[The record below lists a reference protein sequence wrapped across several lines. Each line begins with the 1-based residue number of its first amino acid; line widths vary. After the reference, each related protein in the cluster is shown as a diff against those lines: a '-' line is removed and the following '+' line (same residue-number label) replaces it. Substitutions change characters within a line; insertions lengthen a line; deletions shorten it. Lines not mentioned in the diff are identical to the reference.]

1 MLKGANIVFDLDGT
15 LVDTAPDLTSALNHA
30 LSRHGHLA
38 VSAATVRSAVGL
50 GIRVMIE
57 ETLRRLGAS
66 DDVDEMLAKFLAYY
80 EANIARE
87 SWPFPGVVVVL
98 ERLAAEGATL
108 AVCTNKQERPSRLL
122 LQELDLEDYFSA
134 ISGRDTFP
142 VSKPNPSHLIG
153 TIALAGGDPSNAIMI
168 GDSDVDVM
176 TAKAAHV
183 PIILVS
189 FGYATTPLAELK
201 AEATIDHFDQ
211 LDVCAATLLGTAMKR
226 HARS

>member
-1 MLKGANIVFDLDGT
+1 M
-15 LVDTAPDLTSALNHA
+15 
-30 LSRHGHLA
+30 A

-66 DDVDEMLAKFLAYY
+66 DDVDEMLAEFLAYY

-87 SWPFPGVVVVL
+87 SRPFPGVVAVL

-108 AVCTNKQERPSRLL
+108 AVCTNKQEHLSRLL

-142 VSKPNPSHLIG
+142 VSKPNPVISS
-153 TIALAGGDPSNAIMI
+153 APSRLPAAIRPTQ
-168 GDSDVDVM
+168 S
-176 TAKAAHV
+176 
-183 PIILVS
+183 
-189 FGYATTPLAELK
+189 
-201 AEATIDHFDQ
+201 
-211 LDVCAATLLGTAMKR
+211 
-226 HARS
+226 

>member
-1 MLKGANIVFDLDGT
+1 M
-15 LVDTAPDLTSALNHA
+15 NHA
-30 LSRHGHLA
+30 LTRRGHA
-38 VSAATVRSAVGL
+38 TVSAATVRSAVGL

-66 DDVDEMLAKFLAYY
+66 DDVDEMLAEFLEYY

-87 SWPFPGVVVVL
+87 SRPFPGAIAAL

-108 AVCTNKQERPSRLL
+108 AVCTNKQEHLSRLL
-122 LQELDLEDYFSA
+122 LQELDLEDYFSS

-142 VSKPNPSHLIG
+142 VSKPNPSHLI
-153 TIALAGGDPSNAIMI
+153 ALAGGDPSNALMI

-201 AEATIDHFDQ
+201 A
-211 LDVCAATLLGTAMKR
+211 
-226 HARS
+226 

>member
-30 LSRHGHLA
+30 LTRRGHLA

-66 DDVDEMLAKFLAYY
+66 DDVDEMLAEFLAYY

-87 SWPFPGVVVVL
+87 SRPFPGVVAVL

-108 AVCTNKQERPSRLL
+108 AASRNVSAAYFSKSLISNTISLRSRDVILSQCQNRIPVISSAPSRLPA
-122 LQELDLEDYFSA
+122 A
-134 ISGRDTFP
+134 IRP
-142 VSKPNPSHLIG
+142 
-153 TIALAGGDPSNAIMI
+153 
-168 GDSDVDVM
+168 
-176 TAKAAHV
+176 
-183 PIILVS
+183 
-189 FGYATTPLAELK
+189 
-201 AEATIDHFDQ
+201 
-211 LDVCAATLLGTAMKR
+211 TL
-226 HARS
+226 S

>member
-1 MLKGANIVFDLDGT
+1 MLKGAAIVFALDGT
-15 LVDTAPDLTSALNHA
+15 LVDTASDLTSALNHA
-30 LSRHGHLA
+30 LNRRGHAA

-66 DDVDEMLAKFLAYY
+66 DDVDEMLAEFLEYY

-87 SWPFPGVVVVL
+87 SRPFPGAIAAL

-108 AVCTNKQERPSRLL
+108 AVCTNKRERLSRLL
-122 LQELDLEDYFSA
+122 LQRLDLEDYFSA
-134 ISGRDTFP
+134 IAGLDTFA
-142 VSKPNPSHLIG
+142 VSKPDASHLTD
-153 TIALAGGDPSNAIMI
+153 TIALAGGHPSRALMI

-176 TAKAAHV
+176 TAKAACV

-189 FGYATTPLAELK
+189 FGYGTTPLGELK
-201 AEATIDHFDQ
+201 AKATIDHFDQ
-211 LDVCAATLLGTAMKR
+211 LELCAATLLSTKTKR

>member
-1 MLKGANIVFDLDGT
+1 MLKGADIVFDLDGT

-30 LSRHGHLA
+30 LTRNGHLG

-201 AEATIDHFDQ
+201 A
-211 LDVCAATLLGTAMKR
+211 
-226 HARS
+226 

>member
-30 LSRHGHLA
+30 LTRNGHLG

-142 VSKPNPSHLIG
+142 VSKPNPVISS
-153 TIALAGGDPSNAIMI
+153 APSRLPAAIRPTQ
-168 GDSDVDVM
+168 S
-176 TAKAAHV
+176 
-183 PIILVS
+183 
-189 FGYATTPLAELK
+189 
-201 AEATIDHFDQ
+201 
-211 LDVCAATLLGTAMKR
+211 
-226 HARS
+226 